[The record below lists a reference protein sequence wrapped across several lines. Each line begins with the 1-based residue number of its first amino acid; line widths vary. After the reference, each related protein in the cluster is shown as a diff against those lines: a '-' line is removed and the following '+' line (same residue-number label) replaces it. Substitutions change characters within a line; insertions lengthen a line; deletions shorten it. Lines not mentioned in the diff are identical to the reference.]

1 MHIKRLYYSFFLAVL
16 AGVLAITPALAV
28 PPLPSSFY
36 GIVKING
43 NSVHDGTLVRALING
58 VPYSETHTLT
68 YLTSSVY
75 SLDIPGDDPST
86 NGIIEGGK
94 DGDIVHFEIE
104 NFLIE
109 QTSVWHSGTNVEVNL
124 NTTLFFSYIPILR
137 NSSGG

>member
-16 AGVLAITPALAV
+16 AGVLVITPALAV

-43 NSVHDGTLVRALING
+43 NSVHDGTLVRGFING
-58 VPYSETHTLT
+58 VPYAETHTQT

-86 NGIIEGGK
+86 NGIIEGGR

-104 NFLIE
+104 NFLIKGIPYLLICP
-109 QTSVWHSGTNVEVNL
+109 GTLKPEKISIRNIA
-124 NTTLFFSYIPILR
+124 TFFIANMVHL
-137 NSSGG
+137 